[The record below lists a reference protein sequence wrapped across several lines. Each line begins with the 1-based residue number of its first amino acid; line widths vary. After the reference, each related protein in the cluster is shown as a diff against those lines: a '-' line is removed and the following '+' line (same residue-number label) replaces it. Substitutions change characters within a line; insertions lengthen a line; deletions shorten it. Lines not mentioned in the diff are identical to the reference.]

1 MSANDKAKDH
11 ETPRRRPVP
20 EEYQDL
26 DDAELGEAV
35 RERLRAHEDPDFAGI
50 AVRCHDGVV
59 RLSDDIP
66 SDLQRQVIRQ
76 IVADGMGLEVIDRL
90 HVAPLD
96 RERETHARSGHD
108 DVPAEER
115 IAAGR
120 GMRPL
125 ALEPFRVLEDE
136 EQPEETVPDAPV
148 AEEE

>member
-1 MSANDKAKDH
+1 MKDH
-11 ETPRRRPVP
+11 ETTRRRPVP

-35 RERLRAHEDPDFAGI
+35 RERLRAHDDPDFAGV

-59 RLSDDIP
+59 RLSGDIP

-90 HVAPLD
+90 HVTPLD
-96 RERETHARSGHD
+96 RERGRHTRPRHEE
-108 DVPAEER
+108 VPAEER

-120 GMRPL
+120 GMWPL
-125 ALEPFRVLEDE
+125 APEPFQVPEDE
-136 EQPEETVPDAPV
+136 GQPEETVPDEPV